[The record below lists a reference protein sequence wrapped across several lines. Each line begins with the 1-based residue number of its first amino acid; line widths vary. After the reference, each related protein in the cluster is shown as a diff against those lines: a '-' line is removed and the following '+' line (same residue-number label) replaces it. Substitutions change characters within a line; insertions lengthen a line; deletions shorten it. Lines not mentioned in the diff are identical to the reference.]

1 MSWSSVLKPNFPS
14 ARFSLFLIV
23 LSVTLSSSALSQE
36 DKKEKSAKPESSK
49 AALVLYAE
57 AAGFQ
62 NNEQFDLASV
72 EWAKFLKKFKDD
84 PRALEARYNF
94 AVCQLQQED
103 FKTAVDNLS
112 VVVANADKDFERLED
127 AYLNLGWCEYS
138 VALRNQPKYFARS
151 ANTFQKLLAKYPKGS
166 FSDQGLFFRGESL
179 YLMGKFKEAAASY
192 AQLVEKHTDSELH
205 ADATYALGVTQED
218 MRQYGAA
225 KEVFASFLKTY
236 PKHDLVTEV
245 KMRYAETVLQGG
257 SFSDAAKLFE
267 EVASDKEFKRRDHA
281 RYRQA
286 FCVAAQAERLSAAAD
301 KNPSWREDQAKGY
314 VSAAQIFGG
323 LVSEMPKS
331 PYAKDAQIAAGRAF
345 YRAKKFAPAKRW
357 FEKIKDSDSP
367 HAPEA
372 AHWLARILLDEKK
385 PTEARD
391 VVASVMK
398 SAAQHPFL
406 VSLKLDDADALYQEK
421 ATQKESVGEYLKI
434 YNEHKDHRLAPKA
447 LYNAAYGAMEVKDY
461 ENGLGYSQQFNK
473 LFKDHPLA
481 PEVQKVVAECKLQL
495 GDHEDAAKVYKELA
509 NTGDKDGMKFEL
521 RRGLSL
527 FANKNYDEAMPIL
540 SRVYSTAEADN
551 EKAEAAYYLG
561 RSFAAKNEHSKAIEA
576 FNNSRTAKADWRQAD
591 EVMLN
596 LGRSYRRTGKVDD
609 AISTVTKMVSTYP
622 KSKVLDQAHYRLGE
636 FAYAKG
642 DFSGAVSSYSK
653 LLTTYP
659 NSTLVPFGLYGR
671 GWSYLRG
678 GKAQQGF
685 ADFEALQKQH
695 PKHDLAKQAV
705 YARGMALHQSG
716 NHQDALKSV
725 DAYLKTNPGQA
736 GKSDALYLRGLAM
749 VGSKQPAEAVK
760 VFEGLLKTDP
770 AYASKDK
777 VLYELAWA
785 QKNSQNDAKALQSF
799 QQLLRE
805 SPKSSL
811 AAESHYH
818 VGEDLYNNKKYAGA
832 KQSYSDA
839 AKLASTKDLREKA
852 LYKLGWA
859 NYQAQDYPTALQSF
873 DQQLSVSAASNLA
886 ADAEFMRGECFFKQ
900 DRFKDAFAAYER
912 AKSKPSRNE
921 TMQILTLLHGGQ
933 AAAQLK
939 EWKTSSD
946 WISTLQTKYP
956 KSAYMPQATYE
967 QAWAQRNLGE
977 LPQALKAFQAVSA
990 ASPRNELGARARFMS
1005 GEVMFEQKNYPAAI
1019 LEFRR
1024 VMFGFGADK
1033 ATDAIKQWQAKSA
1046 FEAGR
1051 CALVLAGQEQNSQR
1065 RNQLIEGAQGFFQ
1078 YILEKH
1084 PKAAEAGD
1092 AKEQLQR
1099 LSPQRQP
1106 QVSNR
1111 PGATS
1116 GA

>member
-1 MSWSSVLKPNFPS
+1 MSWSSVLRPNSSSTRLP
-14 ARFSLFLIV
+14 SLFLV
-23 LSVTLSSSALSQE
+23 MLSMTLSSVALGQE
-36 DKKEKSAKPESSK
+36 SKKKPAAPESSQ

-62 NNEQFDLASV
+62 NNEQFDLAGV
-72 EWAKFLKKFKDD
+72 EWAKFLEKFKDD
-84 PRALEARYNF
+84 PRALEAQYNF

-103 FKTAVDNLS
+103 FKTAVDNLR
-112 VVVANADKDFERLED
+112 VVVAKADKDFERLED

-138 VALRNQPKYFARS
+138 VALRNQPDFFAKSS
-151 ANTFQKLLAKYPKGS
+151 ATFKQLLAKYPKGS
-166 FSDQGLFFRGESL
+166 FRDQALFFRGESL
-179 YLMGKFKEAAASY
+179 YLMGKFKEAATSY
-192 AQLVEKHTDSELH
+192 AQLVEKHADSDLH
-205 ADATYALGVTQED
+205 ADAMYALGVTQED

-236 PKHDLVTEV
+236 PNHDLVTEV
-245 KMRYAETVLQGG
+245 KMRYAETVLQSGK
-257 SFSDAAKLFE
+257 FAEATKLFA
-267 EVASDKEFKRRDHA
+267 EVAADKKFNRRDHA

-314 VSAAQIFGG
+314 VSAAKIFGS
-323 LVSEMPKS
+323 LVTEMPKS
-331 PYAKDAQIAAGRAF
+331 PYAKDAQIAAGRAY
-345 YRAKKFAPAKRW
+345 YRAKQFGPATQW
-357 FEKIKDSDSP
+357 FKQIKDSNSP

-372 AHWLARILLDEKK
+372 AHWLARILLDQKK
-385 PTEARD
+385 PNEARD

-421 ATQKESVGEYLKI
+421 TTQKDSVAAYLKI

-461 ENGLGYSQQFNK
+461 KQGLGYSQQFNK
-473 LFKDHPLA
+473 LFKDHPLT

-509 NTGDKDGMKFEL
+509 STGDKDGMKFEL

-540 SRVYSTAEADN
+540 SRVYATAEADT

-561 RSFAAKNEHSKAIEA
+561 RSFAAKNDHAKAIEA
-576 FNNSRTAKADWRQAD
+576 FNNSRASKADWRQAD

-596 LGRSYRRTGKVDD
+596 LGRSYRRTGKVDE
-609 AISTVTKMVSTYP
+609 AISTVTKMVGTYP

-642 DFSGAVSSYSK
+642 DFAGAIASYSK
-653 LLTTYP
+653 LLKGFP
-659 NSTLVPFGLYGR
+659 SSTLVPFGLYGR

-685 ADFEALQKQH
+685 ADFETLQQKH

-736 GKSDALYLRGLAM
+736 GKSDALYLRGLAL
-749 VGSKQPAEAVK
+749 VGLKQPPEAVK
-760 VFEGLLKTDP
+760 VFEGLLKADP
-770 AYASKDK
+770 SYGSKDK

-785 QKNSQNDAKALQSF
+785 HKNSRNDAKALANF
-799 QQLLRE
+799 QQLLKE

-811 AAESHYH
+811 AAEAHYH
-818 VGEDLYNNKKYAGA
+818 VGEERYNGKKYPEA
-832 KQSYSDA
+832 KKSYESA
-839 AKLASTKDLREKA
+839 ASLASTNDLREKA
-852 LYKLGWA
+852 LYKLGWS
-859 NYQAQDYPTALQSF
+859 NYQAQDYPVALKAF
-873 DQQLSVSAASNLA
+873 DQQLSVSASSNLA

-900 DRFKDAFAAYER
+900 DRFKDAFASYER
-912 AKSKPSRNE
+912 AKAKPSRNE

-939 EWKTSSD
+939 EWKTSSA
-946 WISTLQTKYP
+946 WISELQTKHP

-967 QAWAQRNLGE
+967 QGWAQRNLGQ
-977 LPQALKAFQAVSA
+977 LPSALEAFQAVTK
-990 ASPRNELGARARFMS
+990 ASPRNELGARARFMA
-1005 GEVMFEQKNYPAAI
+1005 GEVLFEQKNYAAAI

-1051 CALVLAGQEQNSQR
+1051 CASVLAGQEQNPQR
-1065 RNQLIEGAQGFFQ
+1065 RNQLIDGARGFFQ

-1084 PKAAEAGD
+1084 PNAAEVGD

-1111 PGATS
+1111 PGTTP
-1116 GA
+1116 GL